1 MLGVSILPLFFGLD
15 FGTTPS
21 VVFFVFHFLL
31 FPFAGEIKSL
41 PWYMKIQW
49 IFMNICG
56 HAALQV
62 TVGYWIMLAN
72 CK

>member
-1 MLGVSILPLFFGLD
+1 MEI
-15 FGTTPS
+15 
-21 VVFFVFHFLL
+21 FVFQFLL

-49 IFMNICG
+49 ISMNICG

-62 TVGYWIMLAN
+62 TVIYWIMLAN